1 VFSVLKN
8 KWEIFPKRSEPTV
21 DEKNVS
27 KKTDDLMNRID
38 SLTSIQNK
46 ITGLKNLKDK
56 IMKMR
61 RLGLEREGE
70 FSEENLVFK
79 NLRNSGYIG
88 KLNDI
93 IKSEYD
99 DSLSLV

>member
-1 VFSVLKN
+1 MGFNALRTDPV
-8 KWEIFPKRSEPTV
+8 I
-21 DEKNVS
+21 DEENVS
-27 KKTDDLMNRID
+27 KKTDDLMDRID
-38 SLTSIQNK
+38 SLVKIQNK
-46 ITGLKNLKDK
+46 IDGLKKIKDK

-61 RLGLEREGE
+61 KSGLEREGE

-93 IKSEYD
+93 IKDEYD
-99 DSLSLV
+99 DSLSLI